1 VDEKKLWFEGK
12 LLCDILRM
20 SRQIEVEYLY
30 IRTRKELFASLNPPS
45 DIPAHVRVIT
55 RQLTAAYLGS
65 RARPPKEKELSGP
78 GSQVFSPHTGTFL
91 EQQVIM
97 DIYV

>member
-1 VDEKKLWFEGK
+1 MWRRVPCVISGP
-12 LLCDILRM
+12 CR
-20 SRQIEVEYLY
+20 REVVNECN
-30 IRTRKELFASLNPPS
+30 RLFASLDPPI
-45 DIPAHVRVIT
+45 DIPAHVRVIA

-65 RARPPKEKELSGP
+65 RARPGKERELSGP
-78 GSQVFSPHTGTFL
+78 SSRFFSHTGTFL